1 MAEDSDKKGG
11 RGPVISRGIWMPLI
25 VVLLAWAVIRR
36 QRAKKRKKR
45 KLDRMEGDG

>member
-25 VVLLAWAVIRR
+25 VALLAWAVIRR
-36 QRAKKRKKR
+36 QRAKKRK
-45 KLDRMEGDG
+45 LDRMEEDG